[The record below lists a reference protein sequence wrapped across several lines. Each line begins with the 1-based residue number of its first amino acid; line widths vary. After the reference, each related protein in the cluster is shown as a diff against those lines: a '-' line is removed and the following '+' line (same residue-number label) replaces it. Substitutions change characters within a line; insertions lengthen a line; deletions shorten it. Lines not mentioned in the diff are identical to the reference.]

1 MKVAPKRCDQGR
13 SPVQA
18 SHQLHH
24 TVSMSVG
31 YRPSSVVV
39 GPGLTHTS
47 ISRRAAG
54 QCLSKDHCDVHCECL
69 LVTSSSNRGLVV
81 EFSPATRETRVRF
94 SAVAFL
100 SVAAPTVPSRR
111 PFSAVAFLP
120 AAVLPLRLRHLV
132 VRSQRLHIFA
142 RLFFWLREFRAVFGT
157 CVSTVLSSD

>member
-1 MKVAPKRCDQGR
+1 M
-13 SPVQA
+13 
-18 SHQLHH
+18 
-24 TVSMSVG
+24 
-31 YRPSSVVV
+31 
-39 GPGLTHTS
+39 
-47 ISRRAAG
+47 
-54 QCLSKDHCDVHCECL
+54 LSC
-69 LVTSSSNRGLVV
+69 NRGLVV

-120 AAVLPLRLRHLV
+120 ADLV